1 MDEKEKLLNE
11 LKQLRN
17 MNQDDA
23 IEVMKGYHK
32 LFRERIADS
41 MEELRNI
48 AELSPA
54 TFRLTKTA
62 VIIAESDFLSE
73 QEDDKLNHLYV
84 EGEKDELVKLLINAF
99 KQMPEVLEEVAKK
112 TGYVKA

>member
-1 MDEKEKLLNE
+1 MDKKEKLLNE
-11 LKQLRN
+11 LKQLRS

-32 LFRERIADS
+32 LFHERIADS

-62 VIIAESDFLSE
+62 VIIAESDFFSE
-73 QEDDKLNHLYV
+73 DKLNHLYI
-84 EGEKDELVKLLINAF
+84 EGHKDDLVKLLTNVF
-99 KQMPEVLEEVAKK
+99 KQMPEEFAEVVKNA
-112 TGYVKA
+112 GYVKA